1 MFNRAEGPDLLAR
14 SFSQRRMLIGR
25 REVFKTPPD
34 EAYDRFLHETAS
46 VGVVVGPLFKVWP
59 FNMVPST
66 DYLDLGAK
74 AVVEKMINQF
84 PNMRRL
90 VSGEVLVAGVE
101 TAAAHWS
108 GAVTRALA
116 DSLGHDNT
124 PPILRVHKLSI
135 PQGEVPRISAVFPQD
150 QVLHTPVNSITSR
163 IANEDLARSGT
174 QKSNHLALHNPGK
187 SFFAD
192 ARAIIIVDDF
202 GATRDTEKQAVALIR
217 AAWDASQIN
226 RPIDIVF
233 VAGVVKQGQAVEV
246 CDTPRIAL
254 LDIVHFE
261 GGENA
266 HIQVSDHAPL
276 PLLMHKN

>member
-1 MFNRAEGPDLLAR
+1 MSIQIEGHDLLAR
-14 SFSQRRMLIGR
+14 SFSQRRALIGR
-25 REVFKTPPD
+25 GEVLRTPPD
-34 EAYDRFLHETAS
+34 EAYIRFLEETS
-46 VGVVVGPLFKVWP
+46 RVGVVIGPLFKVWP
-59 FNMVPST
+59 LNMAPST

-74 AVVEKMINQF
+74 AVVNRMINQF
-84 PNMRRL
+84 PDMRSLR
-90 VSGEVLVAGVE
+90 SGEVLVAGVE
-101 TAAAHWS
+101 SAAAHWS
-108 GAVTRALA
+108 SAVTRALA

-124 PPILRVHKLSI
+124 PPMLRIHKLSI
-135 PQGEVPRISAVFPQD
+135 PQGETPRISAVFPQD
-150 QVLHTPVNSITSR
+150 QVLHIPVNSITSR

-174 QKSNHLALHNPGK
+174 QKSNYLALHNPGR

-202 GATRDTEKQAVALIR
+202 GATRDTEIKAGNLVR

-261 GGENA
+261 GGG
-266 HIQVSDHAPL
+266 
-276 PLLMHKN
+276 